1 MSAGPGVENDPRV
14 DVSVVIPTC
23 NRRSQVLSLL
33 GDLARSTHPI
43 RELLIVDSSDEP
55 LGASDY
61 TGFKDCDV
69 QYVVSKKKSVC
80 VQRNIGIRRAR
91 SSWIFLCDDDM
102 QLPPD
107 YLTKLVQHLRG
118 HPEAGAVSG
127 LWLEKSATGWQSS
140 FPVKSALG
148 LLWRYVFQ
156 LGIWG
161 EIQVSEPLV
170 GFAIDHYR
178 RKGNHIS
185 RAGWPVI
192 VDFSGKY
199 FRTPIYSLGASLVRR
214 DWLLN
219 SPYDERLDPHG
230 HGDNYG
236 VALGFPEAIHVV
248 TDVAVCHHK
257 SEANRLED
265 FEAYARRLLALHYMV
280 ASRRAGALADARER
294 FFIWSLIGQ
303 LVFHASVGNRRFAKA
318 VLDTLLAIARGTNP
332 NFSRAEPAEESG
344 RTEQSP

>member
-1 MSAGPGVENDPRV
+1 MLKRAVRGGSEPCV
-14 DVSVVIPTC
+14 DLSVVIPTC
-23 NRRSQVLSLL
+23 NRPRQVLSLL
-33 GDLARSTHPI
+33 GDLARSTYPI
-43 RELLIVDSSDEP
+43 RELLIIDSSDEP
-55 LGASDY
+55 LSASEY
-61 TGFKDCDV
+61 AGFKELDV
-69 QYVVSKKKSVC
+69 QYIVSERKSVC

-102 QLPPD
+102 QLPPE
-107 YLTKLVQHLRG
+107 YLAKLVQHLRL

-140 FPVKSALG
+140 FPVTSARA
-148 LLWRYVFQ
+148 LLWRYLFH

-161 EIQVSEPLV
+161 EIQVSGPLIH
-170 GFAIDHYR
+170 FIADHYR

-214 DWLLN
+214 DWLLD

-236 VALGFPEAIHVV
+236 VAVGFPEAIHVV
-248 TDVAVCHHK
+248 TDVAVRHHK
-257 SEANRLED
+257 SEANRLAD
-265 FEAYARRLLALHYMV
+265 FEAYARRLLALHYLV
-280 ASRRAGALADARER
+280 ASRKGGALAQAREP

-318 VLDTLLAIARGTNP
+318 VLDTLLAIARGKNP
-332 NFSRAEPAEESG
+332 NFSGAVQAEERT
-344 RTEQSP
+344 RTEER